1 MSGIRQPTLSGMT
14 QPANAA
20 PAPLRVL
27 VVDADDRIR
36 ESLARLLP
44 IGGRCLVVATA
55 GQPDSALDLAASMVP
70 DVVVVDSRPPDIGA
84 DGTFIERLR
93 AVAPDVRIVVL
104 NWSASADSQVG
115 LPGADVYIR
124 KTFRAHELID
134 AVVSAASKTVA

>member
-1 MSGIRQPTLSGMT
+1 M
-14 QPANAA
+14 
-20 PAPLRVL
+20 
-27 VVDADDRIR
+27 DADDRIR

-70 DVVVVDSRPPDIGA
+70 DVVVVDSRLPDIGA

-104 NWSASADSQVG
+104 NWSASADSPVG

-124 KTFRAHELID
+124 KTFRTHELID

>member
-1 MSGIRQPTLSGMT
+1 MSPRTNAT
-14 QPANAA
+14 QA
-20 PAPLRVL
+20 PHRVL

-55 GQPDSALDLAASMVP
+55 GQPESALDLAGSMEP
-70 DVVVVDSRPPDIGA
+70 DVVVVDSRLPEIGA
-84 DGTFIERLR
+84 DRTFIERLR

-104 NWSASADSQVG
+104 NWSDSAESQVR

-134 AVVSAASKTVA
+134 AVVSAASKSVA

>member
-1 MSGIRQPTLSGMT
+1 MT
-14 QPANAA
+14 PPSNAA
-20 PAPLRVL
+20 QAPLRVL

-55 GQPDSALDLAASMVP
+55 GQPETALELAGSMGP
-70 DVVVVDSRPPDIGA
+70 DVVVVDSRLPEIGA
-84 DGTFIERLR
+84 DRTFIERLR
-93 AVAPDVRIVVL
+93 VVAPDVRIVVL
-104 NWSASADSQVG
+104 NWSDSAESQVG

-134 AVVSAASKTVA
+134 AVVSAAHNTVA

>member
-1 MSGIRQPTLSGMT
+1 MT
-14 QPANAA
+14 PPSNAA
-20 PAPLRVL
+20 QAPLRVL

-55 GQPDSALDLAASMVP
+55 GQPETALELAGSMGP
-70 DVVVVDSRPPDIGA
+70 DVVVVDSRLPEIGA
-84 DGTFIERLR
+84 DRTFIERLR
-93 AVAPDVRIVVL
+93 VVAPDVRIVVL
-104 NWSASADSQVG
+104 NWSDSAESQVG

>member
-1 MSGIRQPTLSGMT
+1 MT
-14 QPANAA
+14 QPTNAA

-55 GQPDSALDLAASMVP
+55 GQPETALELAGSMGP
-70 DVVVVDSRPPDIGA
+70 DVVVVDSRLPEIGA
-84 DGTFIERLR
+84 DRTFIERLR
-93 AVAPDVRIVVL
+93 VVAPDVRIVVL
-104 NWSASADSQVG
+104 NWSDSAESQVG

-134 AVVSAASKTVA
+134 AVVSAAHKTVA